1 MPRFLQLYPPTVS
14 FLTEIDK
21 LKAEVLKEVNGF
33 KLGASILFG
42 MRVLGT
48 GTAGKFK
55 APR

>member
-14 FLTEIDK
+14 LLTEIDK
-21 LKAEVLKEVNGF
+21 LKAEILKEVNGF